1 MDNERMFDEEVETHV
16 KLVDGK
22 HVVVTDEETIA
33 QMDASAM
40 AEAVN
45 DFGFRAKKFRD
56 SNGGDPRPLVF
67 RPQHLDMLKPIL
79 EQNFRIL

>member
-1 MDNERMFDEEVETHV
+1 VTHV

-45 DFGFRAKKFRD
+45 DFGFWAKKFRD
-56 SNGGDPRPLVF
+56 SNGGDPRHG
-67 RPQHLDMLKPIL
+67 RA
-79 EQNFRIL
+79 NG